1 MNPIPSQPQL
11 NDLQKISLILGA
23 LLLSILL
30 FLFQGGLD
38 KTKTLD
44 YLARNSLDP
53 GIALSNGKPTLI
65 EFYADWCEVCKEMAP
80 IMIDMK
86 NDYKEQINMV
96 FLNVD
101 NSKWDDFVE
110 EYDVNGIPQINLF
123 DRNGLLRG
131 KSIGSKSRSQVV
143 NLLNTLITSQDFS
156 QNKDLVDK
164 GKNSSLKSYQ
174 PTISDVAIS
183 PRTH

>member
-11 NDLQKISLILGA
+11 SGLQKTSLVLGA

-53 GIALSNGKPTLI
+53 EIALSNGNPTLI
-65 EFYADWCEVCKEMAP
+65 EFYADWCEICKEMAP
-80 IMIDMK
+80 IMLEMK
-86 NDYKEQINMV
+86 KDYKEQINMV

-101 NSKWDDFVE
+101 NAKWDDFVE
-110 EYDVNGIPQINLF
+110 EYDVNGIPQLNLF
-123 DRNGLLRG
+123 DNNGLLKG
-131 KSIGSKSRSQVV
+131 KSVGSKSRSQIV

-156 QNKDLVDK
+156 QNEDLVNK
-164 GKNSSLKSYQ
+164 GINSSLQTYQ
-174 PTISDVAIS
+174 STQRDVAIS
-183 PRTH
+183 PMTH